1 MIGAIVAK
9 QAIKSAFDALNKGN
23 LEKCLKAWSENGI
36 FIYPGK
42 VKAGGQFVGK
52 PEIKRWFEEF
62 IKQFP
67 QRKFTVKH
75 VGVDN
80 IFDMAGYNTL
90 FAHLEIEVI
99 NKDGLKASNGAVTVI
114 KIKGGKVIHAED
126 FLKISDG
133 DDYKRGWGDLN

>member
-23 LEKCLKAWSENGI
+23 LEKFLKAWSENGI

-42 VKAGGQFVGK
+42 VKAGGQFAGK

-90 FAHLEIEVI
+90 FAH
-99 NKDGLKASNGAVTVI
+99 
-114 KIKGGKVIHAED
+114 
-126 FLKISDG
+126 
-133 DDYKRGWGDLN
+133 